1 MDSAKKEAKEYLK
14 ENFPKDKCP
23 CGCMKEVERELREED
38 EKEAFIAD
46 MADQDFVVSNLEG
59 DSADVDEEYEER
71 FLDAGG
77 RICGLPP
84 FLNKKSICFNSQNKF
99 K

>member
-71 FLDAGG
+71 FLDAEDEKAEKDTKKRVEKTLN
-77 RICGLPP
+77 RI
-84 FLNKKSICFNSQNKF
+84 
-99 K
+99 